1 MLLSV
6 WSVLKAVP
14 TFPCG
19 LCDYAFG
26 LWTGDLCGLFFSFPS
41 LLSGQPVWAVCL
53 PIKVAYIETKENE
66 KFGDP
71 LSRQGDV

>member
-19 LCDYAFG
+19 LCDYVFG
-26 LWTGDLCGLFFSFPS
+26 PRTGDLCGLFFSFPS

-53 PIKVAYIETKENE
+53 PIC
-66 KFGDP
+66 FD
-71 LSRQGDV
+71 